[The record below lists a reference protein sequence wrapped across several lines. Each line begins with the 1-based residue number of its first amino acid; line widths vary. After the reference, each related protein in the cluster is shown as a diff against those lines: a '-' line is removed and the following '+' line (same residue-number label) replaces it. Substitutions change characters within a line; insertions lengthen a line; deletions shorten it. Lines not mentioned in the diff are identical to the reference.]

1 MVPKK
6 RRRRRKFKLRSK
18 PSVYTK
24 KDGQQVK
31 MDSTWEVALAER
43 LDELDIKWERDT
55 SLKLPYIMR
64 SGRKRNYIP
73 DFFLTDLNLYVE
85 VKGYWYRSDK
95 HKMRDVISRHKD
107 KSFCILESL
116 QQITTIK
123 PSQLMHNTGSL

>member
-1 MVPKK
+1 MAPRK

-31 MDSTWEVALAER
+31 MDSTWEVALAVR
-43 LDELDIKWERDT
+43 LDELDIKWERDPT
-55 SLKLPYIMR
+55 FKIPYLMR

-73 DFFLTDLNLYVE
+73 DFLLTDLELYVE
-85 VKGYWYRSDK
+85 VKGYWSDSDK

-116 QQITTIK
+116 QQITTIEF
-123 PSQLMHNTGSL
+123 SQLMHSTGSL